1 MLYVRAW
8 AAVVFSV
15 GMQNLTCADGAVH
28 VGLEK
33 VFLFLLPLRELGLGA
48 FGGASITT
56 LL

>member
-15 GMQNLTCADGAVH
+15 GMQNLTRADGAVH

-33 VFLFLLPLRELGLGA
+33 VLLFLLPLRELGLG
-48 FGGASITT
+48 GG
-56 LL
+56 